1 MIATIVFS
9 DESAQQNLNSLTLVK
24 NHKSQ
29 FKNPRVME
37 FTDMEKLRNK
47 LKSFQYLL
55 YPLDYL
61 LVEFNGK
68 IYDATNFNS
77 EDSKKLMRKID
88 EWIDIH
94 YMKESIL

>member
-1 MIATIVFS
+1 MIGTIVFS
-9 DESAQQNLNSLTLVK
+9 NESVQQFFNRLSLVN
-24 NHKSQ
+24 NHKAQ
-29 FKNPRVME
+29 FKYPRVME

-68 IYDATNFNS
+68 IYDGS
-77 EDSKKLMRKID
+77 DPKVLQIID
-88 EWIDIH
+88 DWIDIH